1 MTRSPV
7 TYQRHPAM
15 TGRKAGRGAALDSS
29 EKRVRQG
36 PRCRA
41 IKRRMGEV
49 KQLQSYLACPRCD
62 KTPLSFDDG
71 KFRCDACKIEFP
83 DIEGVPWMFA
93 DPDAS
98 LGEWR
103 NRLQF
108 SLQQL
113 GHEIAG
119 IDIELK
125 DKDLRQLT
133 RRRLERYKKSVEQH
147 RRALQKLL
155 RPVDLQS
162 QSGSYESYLALRTRL
177 PADQGLNTYYPNIHR
192 DWAWGE
198 EENEASLKQIR
209 SVLHD
214 NAELGDVLVLGAG
227 AGRLAYDIHKGLD
240 CSRLVAMDFNPLLV
254 LVANQMAKGDRLS
267 MYEFPIAPKSLEDD
281 AVLRKLS
288 APERA
293 GENFHLVLGDALRAP
308 FAAGS
313 FDTVVTPWL
322 IDIITEDLPVF
333 AARIN
338 RLLRD
343 NGRWV
348 NFGSLAFSDSGR
360 ARRYSP
366 EETKAIVSE
375 SGFSDPYVSQAN
387 IPYMCSPA
395 SRHGRQERVFS
406 FCAYKERDAG
416 QVPRHKALPDWLVTG
431 NEPVPLT
438 QSFRTQAMTTQI
450 YAFIMSLIDGKRSIE
465 DMAKILEQ
473 QKLMTRQEAVP
484 AIRSFLT
491 RMYDDS
497 QRQQGY

>member
-1 MTRSPV
+1 
-7 TYQRHPAM
+7 
-15 TGRKAGRGAALDSS
+15 
-29 EKRVRQG
+29 
-36 PRCRA
+36 
-41 IKRRMGEV
+41 MGDV

-62 KTPLSFDDG
+62 KTPLELDDG
-71 KFRCDACKIEFP
+71 EFRCTACKIGFP
-83 DIEGVPWMFA
+83 DIDGIPWMFA

-108 SLQQL
+108 ALQGL
-113 GHEIAG
+113 GHEMAG
-119 IDIELK
+119 LDIELQ
-125 DKDLRQLT
+125 DKNLRALT
-133 RRRLERYKKSVEQH
+133 RRRLERYRTSVEQH

-162 QSGSYESYLALRTRL
+162 QRGSFESFLALRTRL
-177 PADQGLNTYYPNIHR
+177 PVDQGLNTYYANIHR

-198 EENEASLKQIR
+198 EENEASLEQVR
-209 SVLHD
+209 SVLPDH
-214 NAELGDVLVLGAG
+214 AELGDVLVLGAG
-227 AGRLAYDIHKGLD
+227 AGRLAYDIHGKLA
-240 CSRLVAMDFNPLLV
+240 CSRLVALDFNPLLM
-254 LVANQMAKGDRLS
+254 LVAHHVTNGDRLS

-281 AVLRKLS
+281 VVLRDLA
-288 APERA
+288 APEPA
-293 GENFHLVLGDALRAP
+293 GEDFHLVLGDALRAP

-322 IDIITEDLPVF
+322 IDIISEDLPVF
-333 AARIN
+333 AARVN
-338 RLLRD
+338 RLLK
-343 NGRWV
+343 NGGRWV
-348 NFGSLAFSDSGR
+348 NFGSLAFADPGR

-366 EETKAIVSE
+366 EETRAIVAE
-375 SGFSDPYVSQAN
+375 TGFSDPQVSEAS

-395 SRHGRQERVFS
+395 SRHGRQETVFS
-406 FCAYKERDAG
+406 FSTRKQRDAG

-431 NEPVPLT
+431 REPVPLM

-450 YAFIMSLIDGKRSIE
+450 YAFIMSLIDGKRSID

-473 QKLMTRQEAVP
+473 QKLMSRVEAAP

-491 RMYDDS
+491 RMHDDA